1 MDAVHAIA
9 FAVYP
14 YIVITVFVLGHS
26 YRYATDRY
34 NWGAR
39 SSEIMDK
46 EGLRVGITLF
56 HWGILLTLFGH
67 AGGMLIPQSIYD
79 SAGIDSRT
87 HTQVAVSVGLV
98 IGIAAFAGMFL
109 LLKRRF
115 YQNRVRAVTTVNQ
128 FATLILLFI
137 AISSGLYNVLL
148 GHYDVLNSVA
158 PWIRSIVILRPEP
171 ALMLPVPFSYKLH
184 VVSGLAVLGFSPFTR
199 LVHIWSV
206 PLTYL
211 IRRFIVFRSYC

>member
-1 MDAVHAIA
+1 MDAIHTLA

-34 NWGAR
+34 GWAAR
-39 SSEIMDK
+39 SSEILDRK
-46 EGLRVGITLF
+46 GLKVGITLF
-56 HWGILLTLFGH
+56 HWGILLTLVGH
-67 AGGMLIPQSIYD
+67 AGGMLIPQSLYD
-79 SAGIDSRT
+79 LAR
-87 HTQVAVSVGLV
+87 VGSELHIRIALGGGLL
-98 IGIAAFAGMFL
+98 IGLAAFAGIFL

-115 YQNRVRAVTTVNQ
+115 THHRVRAATTVNQ
-128 FATLILLFI
+128 FVTLILLFI
-137 AISSGLYNVLL
+137 AIGTGLYNVIL
-148 GHYDVLNSVA
+148 GHYNVLDSIA
-158 PWIRSIVILRPEP
+158 PWIRSVVILRPEP
-171 ALMLPVPFSYKLH
+171 ALMVPVPFSYKLH
-184 VVSGLAVLGFSPFTR
+184 VISGLAILGFSPFTR

>member
-1 MDAVHAIA
+1 MDAVHLLA

-14 YIVITVFVLGHS
+14 YIVITVFVLGHA
-26 YRYATDRY
+26 YRYATDHY
-34 NWGAR
+34 GWTAR
-39 SSEIMDK
+39 SSEILDK
-46 EGLRVGITLF
+46 GGLKVGITLF

-79 SAGIDSRT
+79 LAGVGSELHIRI
-87 HTQVAVSVGLV
+87 ALGGGLV
-98 IGIAAFAGMFL
+98 IGLAAFLGMFL

-115 YQNRVRAVTTVNQ
+115 SHHRVRATTTVNQ
-128 FATLILLFI
+128 FVTLILLFI
-137 AISSGLYNVLL
+137 AIGTGLYNVLM
-148 GHYDVLNSVA
+148 GHYNVLDSVA
-158 PWIRSIVILRPEP
+158 PWIRSIVVLRPEP

-184 VVSGLAVLGFSPFTR
+184 VISGLAILGFSPFTR

-211 IRRFIVFRSYC
+211 IRRFIVFRRYC

>member
-1 MDAVHAIA
+1 MDAINTLA

-26 YRYATDRY
+26 YRYSTDRY
-34 NWGAR
+34 GWGAR
-39 SSEIMDK
+39 SSEILDK
-46 EGLRVGITLF
+46 QGLRVGITLF

-67 AGGMLIPQSIYD
+67 AGGMLIPQSVYD
-79 SAGIDSRT
+79 RVGIDSRT
-87 HTQVAVSVGLV
+87 HTWMAIGVGLV
-98 IGIAAFAGMFL
+98 IGIAAFVGMSL

-115 YQNRVRAVTTVNQ
+115 YENRVRAVTTGNQ

-137 AISSGLYNVLL
+137 AIGSGLYNVLL
-148 GHYDVLNSVA
+148 GHYDVLTSVA
-158 PWIRSIVILRPEP
+158 PWIRSIVLLRPDP
-171 ALMLPVPFSYKLH
+171 GLMAPVPFSYKLH
-184 VVSGLAVLGFSPFTR
+184 VVSGLAILGFSPFTR

-211 IRRFIVFRSYC
+211 IRRFIVFRSHC

>member
-1 MDAVHAIA
+1 MDAVHTIA

-34 NWGAR
+34 GWGAR
-39 SSEIMDK
+39 SSEILDK
-46 EGLRVGITLF
+46 QGLKVGITLF

-67 AGGMLIPQSIYD
+67 AGGMLIPQSLYD
-79 SAGIDSRT
+79 LAGIGSQL
-87 HTQVAVSVGLV
+87 HTQIALGGGFLIGL
-98 IGIAAFAGMFL
+98 AAFVGMFL

-115 YQNRVRAVTTVNQ
+115 FKDRVRAVTTLNQ
-128 FATLILLFI
+128 FVTLILLFI

-148 GHYDVLNSVA
+148 GHYDVLTSVA

-184 VVSGLAVLGFSPFTR
+184 VVSGLAILGFSPFTR